1 MEKNVNELDYLMC
14 RRVSAN
20 VRADRLFDAHWN
32 TYNLLHGGPHFAQ
45 YEKIQKRFMIRY
57 QAEINSLYFLLAK
70 LSKRKI
76 RKKGRQNAY
85 NGRLNGK
92 TRKNKA
98 VTNYTQGKKK
108 TSSSND

>member
-1 MEKNVNELDYLMC
+1 MEKNGVVGFNELDYLMC

-32 TYNLLHGGPHFAQ
+32 TYNLLPRWATFCAIR
-45 YEKIQKRFMIRY
+45 KNSKRCMIRY
-57 QAEINSLYFLLAK
+57 QAEINSLYFLLSK

-76 RKKGRQNAY
+76 RKKGKGKNAY

-92 TRKNKA
+92 D
-98 VTNYTQGKKK
+98 KKK
-108 TSSSND
+108 